1 MTNENDTETIRY
13 RLVKKGY
20 SDVGDNVILVT
31 FCWWQIKDVDDRI
44 IMWLTFISNFRV
56 QHVSMKIFDET
67 ENLAFWFLGYL
78 DVGCWWQ
85 NMLMRFWWPLDY
97 T

>member
-13 RLVKKGY
+13 RLVKKDY

-44 IMWLTFISNFRV
+44 IMWLTFISNIRV
-56 QHVSMKIFDET
+56 QHVSMNIFD
-67 ENLAFWFLGYL
+67 
-78 DVGCWWQ
+78 
-85 NMLMRFWWPLDY
+85 
-97 T
+97 